1 MFWKH
6 KIEFNFLLTF
16 TKKIHYNKENNKI
29 LNPIKIINN
38 LKKKIKNIFKLN
50 ILIYHNEIEVKFLE
64 LK

>member
-29 LNPIKIINN
+29 LNPIKNN
-38 LKKKIKNIFKLN
+38 K
-50 ILIYHNEIEVKFLE
+50 
-64 LK
+64 